1 MHKKSR
7 RINKRRLRR
16 SCKGGVKTKRM
27 KGGLGQYDSQQIH
40 MPERYSFRTPTMID
54 EFKMYVFG
62 SDEQRVAWETL
73 LRACDAM
80 GVVVYMLSAGDK
92 IGIIRMLQLMDLDN
106 MFAEVLCTNRSE
118 HANPET
124 ANGFHNFQGRTKYDV
139 IRTILR
145 ENYDIPPGSDPLT
158 FFGAPIG
165 CLMDDNPDNDITDIP
180 NKDRSIKFVNVHTVK
195 QPPIEQLDNTFY
207 KFVAANESLQLQSLI
222 SSRGFA
228 NVTMINEVTGLVL
241 SKVYKIVFIDF
252 DQTFQQYCGAIPFW
266 RGDVIGAFHSTFGIN
281 ARRLY

>member
-1 MHKKSR
+1 
-7 RINKRRLRR
+7 
-16 SCKGGVKTKRM
+16 M

-40 MPERYSFRTPTMID
+40 MPERYSFRTPTLID

-73 LRACDAM
+73 LRACDTM

-124 ANGFHNFQGRTKYDV
+124 ANGFHNFQGRAKYDV

-195 QPPIEQLDNTFY
+195 QTPIEQLDNTFY

-228 NVTMINEVTGLVL
+228 NVTRINEVTGLVL